1 MITIVQ
7 RVLDEIWAHAH
18 AEAPRECCGMLVGTC
33 DRVLESVRATNLESG
48 TTRFQIDPR
57 DHIRALREARVK
69 RLDVVGFY
77 HSHPRSRAYPSE
89 TDIAECGYADALH
102 LIAGFAEPGDDTK
115 LFRIGRDS
123 VTEIEYAVAEVSVAP
138 GPRGQS

>member
-7 RVLDEIWAHAH
+7 RVLDDVWAHAR
-18 AEAPRECCGMLVGTC
+18 AEAPRECCGMLVGTG
-33 DRVLESVRATNLESG
+33 DHILESVRATNLESG
-48 TTRFQIDPR
+48 TTRFQIDPG
-57 DHIRALREARVK
+57 DHMRALREARAK

-89 TDIAECGYADALH
+89 TDIAESGYADAFH
-102 LIAGFAEPGDDTK
+102 LIAGVAEHGNDTR

-123 VTEIEYAVAEVSVAP
+123 VIEIAYVVN
-138 GPRGQS
+138 

>member
-57 DHIRALREARVK
+57 DHIRALREARAK

-102 LIAGFAEPGDDTK
+102 LIAGFAEHGDDTK

-123 VTEIEYAVAEVSVAP
+123 VSEVEYAVTEAA
-138 GPRGQS
+138 GDADD

>member
-1 MITIVQ
+1 MV
-7 RVLDEIWAHAH
+7 V
-18 AEAPRECCGMLVGTC
+18 
-33 DRVLESVRATNLESG
+33 ESG

-57 DHIRALREARVK
+57 DHIRALRDARAR

-89 TDIAECGYADALH
+89 TDIAESGYADALH
-102 LIAGFAEPGDDTK
+102 LIAGVTDDGDEAR
-115 LFRIGRDS
+115 LFRIGRDA